1 MTPSERPRSRLT
13 RVLSIVGYPA
23 LFAALG
29 VVAIVFWEPVLSLMR
44 NPEELRVRVEAYG
57 VAAPAVFIAV
67 QVLQVVVFVIPG
79 EFPQLA
85 AGYLFGIP
93 LGIVLT
99 LGGAALGSAIGFLLA
114 RLLGRPFLHAIVS
127 EKRSSQVEDL
137 IASPRGVGML
147 FLLYLIPGI
156 PKDVLCYVAGIGPL
170 RLGVYLLASTVGRL
184 PGVAVSVISGDA
196 AAERQWA
203 VVAIALGIAVV
214 FFVVGFLLRRR
225 LMEVLQ
231 RFARLDE
238 LRPPAEPRPPDVP
251 RPPGQPGRKSAT
263 AATPAGR
270 SARRKP
276 R

>member
-1 MTPSERPRSRLT
+1 MV
-13 RVLSIVGYPA
+13 RVLSIAGYPA
-23 LFAALG
+23 LFAALAA
-29 VVAIVFWEPVLSLMR
+29 VAIVFWDPLLSLMR
-44 NPEELRVRVEAYG
+44 DPEDLRLRVEGYG
-57 VAAPAVFIAV
+57 IAAPAVFIAV
-67 QVLQVVVFVIPG
+67 QVLQVVVFAIPG

-85 AGYLFGIP
+85 AGYLFGIS
-93 LGIVLT
+93 LGILLT
-99 LGGAALGSAIGFLLA
+99 LGGAAIGSAIGFLLA

-127 EKRSSQVEDL
+127 EKRSRQVEDM
-137 IASPRGVGML
+137 IASPRGVAIL

-196 AAERQWA
+196 AAEQRW
-203 VVAIALGIAVV
+203 VMVAIALGCAVV
-214 FFVVGFLLRRR
+214 LFVAGYVLRRR
-225 LMEVLQ
+225 LLEVLQ
-231 RFARLDE
+231 RFARRDE
-238 LRPPAEPRPPDVP
+238 PGRFEEAEPPP
-251 RPPGQPGRKSAT
+251 QPGRGSDT